1 VKRLA
6 TVALVAIAGLAGCA
20 DNGPESTLAPASP
33 DFHQANAGVVRVTSA
48 NPIGPGSFHWAIDRA
63 NRTPAIG
70 RIVFAERLGTIGLT
84 RRIEFRGTQDLVIE
98 GSGAVL
104 TGEKLDGGSTALRLG
119 GGGNVTIRKLTVRNA
134 PAEGITIDIPAGSTG
149 TKRVT
154 LHAVTVAG
162 NQGHGVLVNDQVDQD
177 DTANPNGSDAS
188 LDVVV
193 TDSRFLTNG
202 FGRLDRDGL
211 RVNEG
216 GLGDLRFTVI
226 GGVADGN
233 GADGIE
239 LDERGTGDVHLDVS
253 NSTIVN
259 NGSFD
264 VTLTDLDDGFDV
276 DESGDGSIFAKVT
289 NTVANDNKEE
299 GLDFNENDAGDLRV
313 ELVSVEASRNLEE
326 GIDLEED
333 DDFQGGGDLIVT
345 AVDVTANGNG
355 PGGDGGLKIRERGD
369 GNVDADIRGGVTSG
383 NLIGGTNIR
392 EQGNG
397 DLIARIDGL
406 TANQNG
412 EAGIAFRED
421 DDGSQTVAV
430 KNVTTET
437 NAGHGIDF
445 DENSTGDLA
454 ATVEA
459 SRSVGNAGA
468 GVRADQ
474 QTTGVGSLSLT
485 GVTLSSNGGG
495 DLVNNAGVTVTQVP

>member
-1 VKRLA
+1 MKRLA

-20 DNGPESTLAPASP
+20 ENGPESTLAPASP
-33 DFHQANAGVVRVTSA
+33 DFHHATAGVARVTSA
-48 NPIGPGSFHWAIDRA
+48 NPTGPGSFHWAIDRA

-70 RIVFAERLGTIGLT
+70 RIVFAERLRPIALT
-84 RRIEFRGTQDLVIE
+84 RRIEFLGTQDLVIE
-98 GSGAVL
+98 GRGVVL
-104 TGEKLDGGSTALRLG
+104 TGELLDGGSTALRFAG
-119 GGGNVTIRKLTVRNA
+119 GGEVTIRQLTVRNA
-134 PAEGITIDIPAGSTG
+134 PAEGITVDIPAGSIG
-149 TKRVT
+149 TKKVT

-162 NQGHGVLVNDQVDQD
+162 NQGHGVLVNDQVDPD

-188 LDVVV
+188 VEVVV
-193 TDSRFLTNG
+193 VDSRFQTNG
-202 FGRLDRDGL
+202 FGTLDRDGL

-216 GLGDLRFTVI
+216 GLGDLRFTLI

-239 LDERGTGDVHLDVS
+239 LDERGSGDVHLDVS

-264 VTLTDLDDGFDV
+264 VTLADLDDGFDV
-276 DESGDGSIFAKVT
+276 DESGDGGVFAKVT
-289 NTVANDNKEE
+289 NTVASDNKEE
-299 GLDFNENDAGDLRV
+299 GLDFNENDAGDMRV

-369 GNVDADIRGGVTSG
+369 GNIDADIRGAVTSG
-383 NLIGGTNIR
+383 NLTGGTSIR

-412 EAGIAFRED
+412 ASGIAFRED
-421 DDGSQTVAV
+421 DAGSQAAAV
-430 KNVTTET
+430 KNATAEANGV
-437 NAGHGIDF
+437 HGIDF
-445 DENSTGDLA
+445 DENSAGDLS

-459 SRSVGNAGA
+459 SRAVGNTGA

-474 QTTGVGSLSLT
+474 QTAGVGSLSLT
-485 GVTLSSNGGG
+485 GVTSSGNGGG
-495 DLVNNAGVTVTQVP
+495 DLVTNAGVTVTQLP